1 MRLVIHPDAS
11 ADIAEQAAYYASKEA
26 GLGRAFLDEIDAG
39 IERIMALPEA
49 FPERRR
55 NLRMFVLQ
63 RFPFPVLYRIQ
74 NQATLQ
80 ILVVRHHAR
89 HEDYGLG
96 RQ

>member
-1 MRLVIHPDAS
+1 MRLVIHPDAA

-26 GLGRAFLDEIDAG
+26 GLGQAFLDEIDAS
-39 IERIMALPEA
+39 IEMIMAMPEA

-55 NLRMFVLQ
+55 NLRMLVLP
-63 RFPFPVLYRIQ
+63 RFPFSVLYRIQ
-74 NQATLQ
+74 NQILQ

-89 HEDYGLG
+89 HQDYGLG